1 MLVAGTQSRYNYLI
15 LDRGPNM
22 GPTLGPG
29 QTKVLTVRAKMEMG
43 EIQFL
48 STEITDMLSWTSV
61 D

>member
-1 MLVAGTQSRYNYLI
+1 MI